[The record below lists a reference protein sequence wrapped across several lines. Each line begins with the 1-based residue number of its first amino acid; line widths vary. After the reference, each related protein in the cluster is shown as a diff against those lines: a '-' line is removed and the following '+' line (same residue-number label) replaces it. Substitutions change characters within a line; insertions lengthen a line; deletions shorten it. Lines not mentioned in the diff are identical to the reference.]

1 MLSYKRILL
10 NVLHLIDVKL
20 NKEGKNMW
28 ITLNFLFWLFLLIFT
43 LVGLTRHSSK
53 KLVKGLILSRIFYI
67 CLIISQVMITFFY
80 FKSRPF
86 VVSLSGILCL
96 ASAALVETGFR
107 KKQSGNFTN
116 LTLYLVVAILL
127 IYMIFQTWSI
137 LPTSVY

>member
-1 MLSYKRILL
+1 
-10 NVLHLIDVKL
+10 
-20 NKEGKNMW
+20 MW
-28 ITLNFLFWLFLLIFT
+28 ITFNFLFWLFLFIFT
-43 LVGLTRHSSK
+43 LIGLTRHSSK

-86 VVSLSGILCL
+86 VLSISDLLCL

-107 KKQSGNFTN
+107 KKQSGNFTEWTIDIVFI
-116 LTLYLVVAILL
+116 TLI